1 MQGKNTDLQT
11 IKDTYNALEKDSKQA
26 DYFLIGD
33 KIKADMFQI
42 WLLVSQ
48 MGDKT
53 VIDDATK
60 KAAVKA
66 DGLFAKALLVLQAT
80 AQTDAETAKMVD
92 LWK

>member
-1 MQGKNTDLQT
+1 MQGKTNDLTT

-26 DYFLIGD
+26 DYFLISD

-48 MGDKT
+48 MGDT
-53 VIDDATK
+53 TISGDASK

-66 DGLFAKALLVLQAT
+66 DNLFAKALLVLQAK
-80 AQTDAETAKMVD
+80 AQTDAETAKIVD